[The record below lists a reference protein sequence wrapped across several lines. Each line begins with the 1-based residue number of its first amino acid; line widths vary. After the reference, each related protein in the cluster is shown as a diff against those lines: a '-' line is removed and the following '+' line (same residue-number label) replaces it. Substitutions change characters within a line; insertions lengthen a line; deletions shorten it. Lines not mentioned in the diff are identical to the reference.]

1 MSDFREVTF
10 SPLASNPENGEDPGL
25 NTHNDESSPRI
36 MPDSAEN
43 GEESKVRVNFPVGHS
58 SYLAAS
64 FNFINSIVGAGI
76 IGRNSGC
83 FSFE

>member
-25 NTHNDESSPRI
+25 NTHNDENSPKLRPEI
-36 MPDSAEN
+36 VEN
-43 GEESKVRVNFPVGHS
+43 VEENKIRVNFPVGNS

-76 IGRNSGC
+76 IGR
-83 FSFE
+83 